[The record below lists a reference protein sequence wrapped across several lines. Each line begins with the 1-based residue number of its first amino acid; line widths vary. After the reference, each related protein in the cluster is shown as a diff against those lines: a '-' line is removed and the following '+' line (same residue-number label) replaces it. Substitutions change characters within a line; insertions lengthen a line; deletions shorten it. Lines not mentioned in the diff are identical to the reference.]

1 MNIITCLRITGRDKS
16 IHILLLL
23 FCLALIPGCQTQ
35 AVPTPSPSE
44 HSPKGWNLYSWQEN
58 GEWRFVLYPG
68 TNAAKTSREIL
79 AAGDMAVGVDNLKR
93 ELARMPQNEEVFWG
107 SGMPEFSMPPGEIV
121 VDIAQF
127 CNDHR
132 IRLTMTLGR

>member
-1 MNIITCLRITGRDKS
+1 MNIITCSRTKGKDKS
-16 IHILLLL
+16 IRILLLL
-23 FCLALIPGCQTQ
+23 FCLALLLGCQ
-35 AVPTPSPSE
+35 AAPTPSPSE
-44 HSPKGWNLYSWQEN
+44 HSPKGWNLYSWQES
-58 GEWRFVLYPG
+58 GDWHFVLDPG
-68 TNAAKTSREIL
+68 TNAAKTAREIM
-79 AAGDMAVGVDNLKR
+79 AAGDKAVGVDNLKR

-132 IRLTMTLGR
+132 IRLIMTLGR